1 MAIVE
6 GNDPEHCIQL
16 FHVLT
21 RKDGLAVVFDGSSG
35 RIQIYRKGAARWNL
49 IKRKRNMF
57 VLFDPDKDGRDAEIN
72 ASRWWQAAGVL
83 SKELK
88 DRGLNIK
95 ILANPVDQCIFTKIF
110 PKTYV
115 LFDDII
121 DALEDGSITLEY
133 GAEQAGMTRERFLEA
148 LKQVGVDVA
157 RFEAEE
163 EDTIREPP
171 T

>member
-21 RKDGLAVVFDGSSG
+21 RKQGLAVVFDGSSG

-57 VLFDPDKDGRDAEIN
+57 VLFDPDKDGRDAEVN

-88 DRGLNIK
+88 DRGLMVK
-95 ILANPVDQCIFTKIF
+95 ILANPVDQCIFTRVFSKQ
-110 PKTYV
+110 YV
-115 LFDDII
+115 LFDNII
-121 DALEDGSITLEY
+121 AALEDGNITLEF
-133 GAEQAGMTRERFLEA
+133 GADQAGMTREHFIEA
-148 LKQVGVDVA
+148 LEQVGVNI
-157 RFEAEE
+157 EAYTEVDEE
-163 EDTIREPP
+163 ED
-171 T
+171 

>member
-6 GNDPEHCIQL
+6 GNDHEHCIQL

-57 VLFDPDKDGRDAEIN
+57 VLFDPDKDGRDAEMN

-88 DRGLNIK
+88 DRGLRVKVLQN
-95 ILANPVDQCIFTKIF
+95 DQCIFTKIF

-121 DALEDGSITLEY
+121 EALENGDITLEY

-148 LKQVGVDVA
+148 LKQVGVDVGPYEE
-157 RFEAEE
+157 EAEE
-163 EDTIREPP
+163 EDAIRGPP